1 VTIVD
6 TAGGPR
12 ALALRLDGVALVGRT
27 DQGPASVVGLALVFS
42 DLGITI
48 VGSQPGSERHLPW
61 STVVAASC
69 GAPVSTPS
77 GRDATPFDLT
87 TADRTLRFLVD
98 GDRVPGPTIAV
109 LQARLARWAP
119 GRTVSIPPGQPARP
133 PASGPAPP
141 AAPVEWWP
149 PPPNGPPVAGVAALA
164 APPSPVNP
172 YGPYGAMPP
181 PGLPVPYGSPAYGS
195 MAGIRA
201 PASPERTR
209 RWPLLAGAVVVL
221 LAAVGLAI
229 GLSSGHSHR
238 SAAAPAVSADQ
249 HLADQLMLTSA
260 DLPDG
265 WTVAGN
271 PGVTSSHDAATE
283 QQIDLTFTQCMGL
296 DEDQAA
302 ALLGGQASDQTAQ
315 SSSPVFLGPAGG
327 TGSTSGLELQTAAA
341 IVRTHSDELRDFA
354 LFDSPKYPQCLGAMT
369 GSEMQLSVND
379 ATHGTAKP
387 TTPIATVVALTA
399 PAGEQVFGITISFD
413 VTEDSSTLPVVV
425 DQLVVG
431 SDRAEG
437 QLVAFG
443 LGGPFPGD
451 VLSSSIATFEHRMS
465 TQGGG
470 STA

>member
-1 VTIVD
+1 
-6 TAGGPR
+6 
-12 ALALRLDGVALVGRT
+12 
-27 DQGPASVVGLALVFS
+27 
-42 DLGITI
+42 
-48 VGSQPGSERHLPW
+48 
-61 STVVAASC
+61 
-69 GAPVSTPS
+69 
-77 GRDATPFDLT
+77 
-87 TADRTLRFLVD
+87 
-98 GDRVPGPTIAV
+98 
-109 LQARLARWAP
+109 
-119 GRTVSIPPGQPARP
+119 
-133 PASGPAPP
+133 
-141 AAPVEWWP
+141 
-149 PPPNGPPVAGVAALA
+149 
-164 APPSPVNP
+164 
-172 YGPYGAMPP
+172 
-181 PGLPVPYGSPAYGS
+181 
-195 MAGIRA
+195 
-201 PASPERTR
+201 
-209 RWPLLAGAVVVL
+209 LAGAVVVL